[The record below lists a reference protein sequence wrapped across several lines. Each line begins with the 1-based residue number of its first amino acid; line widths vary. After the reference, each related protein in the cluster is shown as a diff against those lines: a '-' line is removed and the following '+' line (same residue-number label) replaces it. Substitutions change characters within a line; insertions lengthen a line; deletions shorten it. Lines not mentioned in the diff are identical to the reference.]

1 MLFTTDRINTLKNE
15 HFTTKCGFSS
25 EDEKMFHLY
34 AIGEVQAICL
44 CYIYPSVN
52 EVRHVMLLFCIL
64 GLHS

>member
-1 MLFTTDRINTLKNE
+1 MLFTTDRINTYITLQQNVDFLLRMK
-15 HFTTKCGFSS
+15 
-25 EDEKMFHLY
+25 KMCHLY

-52 EVRHVMLLFCIL
+52 EVRHVILLFCIL